1 MEETEADGSPLVP
14 ELEPLSSL
22 EIEPASAT
30 RTRARCHALLARHR
44 RRRSAGAERVA
55 GFIGVA
61 WRFLEPALVS
71 ALVIFY
77 LGGAV
82 EKVLLV
88 YSR

>member
-1 MEETEADGSPLVP
+1 MEETEADGSLPVP

-22 EIEPASAT
+22 EVEPASAA
-30 RTRARCHALLARHR
+30 RTRARCHALLARR
-44 RRRSAGAERVA
+44 RRRSAGGEKAA
-55 GFIGVA
+55 GFIRAA

-71 ALVIFY
+71 ALVVIY